1 MPRCFLCVD
10 RRRAPHHKSVP
21 SKFQMWRENTTPSVQ
36 RNAEAAKWNEWNGI
50 KRDWVRISII
60 YIERIDCPNNNHGSC
75 LIWLS
80 FCPRFF
86 PFCLKFAWISCKCL
100 VTLVITSSALATFF
114 NLTWPD
120 SIVSSAANNIKSAK
134 SCIQHAQQHED
145 IQQHKSCSFETSDTA
160 SIAIE
165 SVTWLH
171 PSHRWTLTYFVVIL
185 WYGSVQLHHRIRK
198 YL

>member
-1 MPRCFLCVD
+1 MPLQFLHILE
-10 RRRAPHHKSVP
+10 RAPHHKSVP
-21 SKFQMWRENTTPSVQ
+21 SVHQMRRENTTPTFTVHEEST
-36 RNAEAAKWNEWNGI
+36 EAVNQWN
-50 KRDWVRISII
+50 KKSRDWRDLKKRIS
-60 YIERIDCPNNNHGSC
+60 YSPYALNQYYWSC

-80 FCPRFF
+80 FPPRFF
-86 PFCLKFAWISCKCL
+86 PFCLKLAWISCKCL